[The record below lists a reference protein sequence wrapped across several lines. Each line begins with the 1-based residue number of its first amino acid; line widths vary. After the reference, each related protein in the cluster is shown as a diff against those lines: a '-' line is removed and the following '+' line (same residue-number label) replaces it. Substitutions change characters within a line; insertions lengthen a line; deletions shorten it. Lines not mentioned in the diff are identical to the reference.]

1 MKHFFFESRDL
12 GYWRAD
18 LGLFVVRAF
27 AGIAMA
33 LGHGWGKLVHEGPIG
48 PTEGF
53 VKYIGSMGLPMP
65 EVLAWGAGLAELV
78 GGALMAIGLLTRP
91 AALAVAGTMAVA
103 AFKVHASDPL
113 WGASPSKEF
122 ALLYLSVAVL
132 VFLAGPGRISFD
144 RVIAGDPEPAIRK

>member
-18 LGLFVVRAF
+18 LGLFIVRAF
-27 AGIAMA
+27 AGVAMA
-33 LGHGWGKLVHEGPIG
+33 LGHGWSKLVREGSIG
-48 PTEGF
+48 PSEAFVQGIEG
-53 VKYIGSMGLPMP
+53 MGFPMP
-65 EVLAWGAGLAELV
+65 LVAAWAAGLSELL

-103 AFKVHASDPL
+103 AFKVHANDPL

-122 ALLYLSVAVL
+122 ALLYLAVALL